1 MSSPN
6 QSHHASPHLMNGPL
20 SLNTVPQEVL
30 EHIAYFAGTDTFLG
44 PPSSIVPLLLTNR
57 QIHASLS
64 IATNHHLYARIFAH
78 KFDTAAPRARFGTFH
93 LTAYA
98 LADELRRRCSVLK
111 RLRER
116 RDSTTHARHADCAE
130 DKMTVQ
136 DMLFTAYILLVENEG
151 KNKLQLVEYGRMREW
166 INEFWFDTHG
176 SSLAIY
182 NIRIG
187 QWPLNRIEN
196 ALGMWVFWFLL
207 DTSEFCSGPF
217 LRWLMFRPQTDTP
230 SGTTIVLILR

>member
-116 RDSTTHARHADCAE
+116 RDSTTHARHAD
-130 DKMTVQ
+130 
-136 DMLFTAYILLVENEG
+136 
-151 KNKLQLVEYGRMREW
+151 
-166 INEFWFDTHG
+166 
-176 SSLAIY
+176 
-182 NIRIG
+182 
-187 QWPLNRIEN
+187 
-196 ALGMWVFWFLL
+196 
-207 DTSEFCSGPF
+207 
-217 LRWLMFRPQTDTP
+217 
-230 SGTTIVLILR
+230 